1 MMWFSSFQMRV
12 TFSVWPLTV
21 LRFKFIET
29 WPLADDVYTFHSI
42 HDSSNV
48 LCGVNDILFSLF
60 CDNGY

>member
-1 MMWFSSFQMRV
+1 VCLFGLAAYGFK
-12 TFSVWPLTV
+12 
-21 LRFKFIET
+21 FKFIET